1 MADQRTEL
9 PPGELR
15 RILREQA
22 GLDLVTVTP
31 VGGGESR
38 NAFWITDRA
47 GTVSVLKI
55 MPDAP
60 HEAAGHLRALG
71 AVLARLRD
79 RGYPAPRLHAV
90 GHVPGLVYW
99 VQQRLPG
106 SPLDQGPGG
115 PDGAALAR

>member
-1 MADQRTEL
+1 MADQRAEL

-31 VGGGESR
+31 AGGESR
-38 NAFWITDRA
+38 TAFWVTDRA
-47 GTVSVLKI
+47 GVVSVLKI
-55 MPDAP
+55 MPEAP
-60 HEAAGHLRALG
+60 PEMAAYLRTLD

-90 GHVPGLVYW
+90 GHLPGLVYW
-99 VQQRLPG
+99 VQQRAV
-106 SPLDQGPGG
+106 QGQGRPTIS
-115 PDGAALAR
+115 RRSRKSVIV